1 MTQDARS
8 ARLAS
13 LRAMLEKNP
22 KDAFA
27 AYGLA
32 MELARTPATVDEALR
47 VFRTLLEATPDYL
60 PAYFQLGS
68 LLARGGDTD
77 EARAVYVAGIALAAR
92 LGDSHTGEELRAALD
107 ILSV

>member
-1 MTQDARS
+1 MTEDARS

-32 MELARTPATVDEALR
+32 MELARSPATEKEAAR
-47 VFRTLLEATPDYL
+47 VFRKLLEAAPEYL
-60 PAYFQLGS
+60 PAYFQFGG
-68 LLARGGDTD
+68 LLARGGETG
-77 EARAVYVAGIALAAR
+77 EARAVYETGIALAAR

-107 ILSV
+107 FL